1 MSAGGVPYTY
11 FVNEV
16 VKHRPLSRR
25 SRQGFP
31 LVQVLGFRQRP
42 VKLFLEGAVHW
53 MKDRPEDAPDIYRAV
68 RRSRVFDRKLAMYKT
83 SEDMTG
89 ETTELGRSVG
99 AYPRG
104 WIENESIYL
113 HMHYKYL
120 LEVLRAGLYA
130 EFWRDART
138 GLIPFLDPTVYGR
151 STLEGASFIVSSA
164 YPDERFHGRAFQ
176 PRLSGMTT
184 EFISMWILALVGPQ
198 PFRVAENGRLTL
210 TLEPGLPDWL
220 FTERETTRRYH
231 DPLDGW
237 CDVSIPENAL
247 AFKLLGRVLVV
258 YRNPRRRRTWGARG
272 VQPKAYR
279 LEYRD
284 GRAAELEAAALAG
297 AHAEAVRDGAVQ
309 RIDVTLR

>member
-1 MSAGGVPYTY
+1 
-11 FVNEV
+11 
-16 VKHRPLSRR
+16 
-25 SRQGFP
+25 
-31 LVQVLGFRQRP
+31 
-42 VKLFLEGAVHW
+42 
-53 MKDRPEDAPDIYRAV
+53 MKDRPEEARDIYRAV

-138 GLIPFLDPTVYGR
+138 GLIPFLDPAVYGR
-151 STLEGASFIVSSA
+151 STLEGASFVVSSA
-164 YPDERFHGRAFQ
+164 YPDARFHGRAFQ

-184 EFISMWILALVGPQ
+184 EFISMWLLALVGPR
-198 PFRVAENGRLTL
+198 PFRVSGNGPLTL
-210 TLEPGLPDWL
+210 ILEPRLPEWL

-231 DPLDGW
+231 DPRDGW
-237 CDVSIPENAL
+237 RQVSVPKDAL
-247 AFKLLGRVLVV
+247 AFKLLGCVLVV

-272 VQPKAYR
+272 VRPIAYR
-279 LEYRD
+279 LDYRS
-284 GRAAELEAAALAG
+284 GEVVELACATVVG
-297 AHAEAVRDGAVQ
+297 AHAEAVRDGAVR